1 MKKLN
6 LFFKTFLFTFSL
18 MGAMILTVHV
28 LISLWLPPFYV
39 KEKEATLT
47 QHQAT
52 LTSLVQS
59 LDEQAFVST
68 AKQYAHQSNLNLVL
82 QVGKQV
88 YDFQSFQII
97 PFDSTGEDT
106 IVMPS
111 EGGLIADVE
120 ALREF
125 PNDGFYPS
133 EQTLMLRT
141 SIQTS
146 FHQTATF
153 YLSVDLQPVG
163 EASGVVFKLLP
174 YSIGASLLIS
184 LVASYFY
191 ARALTDPIRAI
202 CEQTHRMKQMQA
214 NAYCQV
220 DSEDEIGE
228 LASNI
233 NRLYDTLGDTILSLE
248 QEIQNVSR
256 AETQKLDFLRSA
268 SHELKTPLTRLSIM
282 LENMRLGIGRYKDR
296 ELYLQKCED
305 EVRRLSQ
312 MVQDILDTSRLQ
324 IGYQAD
330 RVEAIELR
338 DWVLEVLKPY
348 LLLANSKGIE
358 VDVSLEASSVIWMD
372 VTAIS
377 KALSNIISNA
387 VNFTESGRT
396 IRIWTQRTTL
406 TIENE
411 CTPLSEEELSQ
422 VFHAFYRP
430 DFSRTR
436 HSGGNGLGL
445 YIVKGLLTTHQIPYS
460 FTATET
466 GMKFELTFK

>member
-1 MKKLN
+1 M
-6 LFFKTFLFTFSL
+6 
-18 MGAMILTVHV
+18 
-28 LISLWLPPFYV
+28 
-39 KEKEATLT
+39 
-47 QHQAT
+47 
-52 LTSLVQS
+52 QS
-59 LDEQAFVST
+59 LDEQTFIST

-125 PNDGFYPS
+125 PHDGFYPSEQTLMLRTSIQTSFHQTATFYLSVDLQPVGEASGVVFKLMPSEGGLIADVEALREFPHDGFYPS

-214 NAYCQV
+214 DAVGEASGVVFKLLPYSIGASLLISLVASYFYARALTDPIRAICEQTHRMKQMQADAYCQV
-220 DSEDEIGE
+220 DSENEIGE

-233 NRLYDTLGDTILSLE
+233 NR
-248 QEIQNVSR
+248 
-256 AETQKLDFLRSA
+256 
-268 SHELKTPLTRLSIM
+268 
-282 LENMRLGIGRYKDR
+282 
-296 ELYLQKCED
+296 
-305 EVRRLSQ
+305 
-312 MVQDILDTSRLQ
+312 
-324 IGYQAD
+324 
-330 RVEAIELR
+330 
-338 DWVLEVLKPY
+338 
-348 LLLANSKGIE
+348 
-358 VDVSLEASSVIWMD
+358 
-372 VTAIS
+372 
-377 KALSNIISNA
+377 
-387 VNFTESGRT
+387 
-396 IRIWTQRTTL
+396 
-406 TIENE
+406 
-411 CTPLSEEELSQ
+411 
-422 VFHAFYRP
+422 AF
-430 DFSRTR
+430 
-436 HSGGNGLGL
+436 
-445 YIVKGLLTTHQIPYS
+445 
-460 FTATET
+460 
-466 GMKFELTFK
+466 

>member
-39 KEKEATLT
+39 KEKESTLT

-59 LDEQAFVST
+59 LDEQAFIST

-111 EGGLIADVE
+111 EGGLVADIE

-125 PNDGFYPS
+125 PHDGFYPS

-214 NAYCQV
+214 DAYCQV

-233 NRLYDTLGDTILSLE
+233 NRLYDTLGATILSLE

-330 RVEAIELR
+330 RMEAIELR

-358 VDVSLEASSVIWMD
+358 VDVSLETSSVIWLD

-387 VNFTESGRT
+387 VNYTESGRT
-396 IRIWTQRTTL
+396 IRIWTQGTTL

-445 YIVKGLLTTHQIPYS
+445 YIVKELLTTHQIPYS

>member
-387 VNFTESGRT
+387 VNYTESGRT